1 MKKKRELFMYV
12 AGGIILLAFLTLTIY
27 GNIADTPTTGDF
39 NSALL
44 TIVALIVG
52 YYWGSSQG
60 SADKTD
66 IMNKPPEI
74 M

>member
-1 MKKKRELFMYV
+1 MYV
-12 AGGIILLAFLTLTIY
+12 AGAVVLFTFLTLTIY
-27 GNIADTPTTGDF
+27 GNIVDSPTKGDF

-66 IMNKPPEI
+66 MMGGNRPPELI
-74 M
+74 

>member
-1 MKKKRELFMYV
+1 MYV

-27 GNIADTPTTGDF
+27 GNIADTPTKGDF

-66 IMNKPPEI
+66 IMNKPPEL